1 MNLSVERMSESATI
15 PTYAH
20 SGDAGLDV
28 ATDREVTVARG
39 AVTMC
44 PTGIAVAVPEGHVGL
59 LAPRSGLAARM
70 GVNLANGVGVI
81 DSGYRGEVVVP
92 LVKVTDGDPVTLAAG
107 CRVAQLL
114 VVPVSRVEVTV
125 VDELDCTERGSDGFG
140 STGA

>member
-1 MNLSVERMSESATI
+1 MNLTVERLSDTATT

-20 SGDAGLDV
+20 PGDAGMDLACDQ
-28 ATDREVTVARG
+28 EVTVTRG

-59 LAPRSGLAARM
+59 LAARSGLATRL

-81 DSGYRGEVVVP
+81 DSGYRGEVMVP
-92 LVKVTDGDPVTLAAG
+92 LVKVTTGDPVTLAAG

-114 VVPVSRVEVTV
+114 IVPVARVEVTV
-125 VDELDCTERGSDGFG
+125 VDELDSTERGADGFG

>member
-44 PTGIAVAVPEGHVGL
+44 PTGIAVAVPEGYVGL
-59 LAPRSGLAARM
+59 LAPRSGLATRM
-70 GVNLANGVGVI
+70 GANLANGVGVI

-114 VVPVSRVEVTV
+114 VVPVSRAEVTV